1 MRQQPKHPEPEI
13 DAMMFIR
20 LLLLLVLAV
29 AGLVIAIS
37 YEDML
42 RYLKMRSM

>member
-1 MRQQPKHPEPEI
+1 
-13 DAMMFIR
+13 MMVIR
-20 LLLLLVLAV
+20 ILLLLIALVL
-29 AGLVIAIS
+29 GLVIAIS